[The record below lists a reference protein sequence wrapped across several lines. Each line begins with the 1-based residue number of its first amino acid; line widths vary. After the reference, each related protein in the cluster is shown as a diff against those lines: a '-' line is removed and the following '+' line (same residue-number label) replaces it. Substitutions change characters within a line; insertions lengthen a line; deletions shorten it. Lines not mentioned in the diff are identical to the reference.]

1 MSASAP
7 AKTQPNAQSNALESL
22 FRSSAGGADYAAK
35 FFARLQEV
43 LARVEA
49 QSIGEV
55 IDALERAQELNKSI
69 FFVANGG
76 SAAVASHIVND
87 LCANNIVPG
96 KRGFRAFC
104 LADNVES
111 ITAIANDSCF
121 ENIFCNQLACHMC
134 PGDVVVALSV
144 SGNSENIIRAVDYAN
159 EHGGL
164 TIGMAGMDGGRLLQ
178 KTQIRVAIPSTRDEY
193 GPVEDIFS
201 NIGHVLTGYITMKR
215 GKMLAH

>member
-1 MSASAP
+1 MKAMAP
-7 AKTQPNAQSNALESL
+7 EVQTPNALESL
-22 FRSSAGGADYAAK
+22 FRSSSTSAEYAQS
-35 FFARLQEV
+35 FFGRLHEV
-43 LARVEA
+43 LSRVSPEA
-49 QSIGEV
+49 VGQV
-55 IDALERAQELNKSI
+55 IEALERAQAENRSI

-111 ITAIANDSCF
+111 VTAIANDSCF

-134 PGDVVVALSV
+134 PGDVVVGLSV
-144 SGNSENIIRAVDYAN
+144 SGNSENIIRAIDYAN
-159 EHGGL
+159 DHGGL
-164 TIGMAGMDGGRLLQ
+164 TIGWAGMDGGKLL
-178 KTQIRVAIPSTRDEY
+178 KKAKIGIAIPSTRDEY

-201 NIGHVLTGYITMKR
+201 NIGHIITGYITMKR
-215 GKMLAH
+215 GRMLAH